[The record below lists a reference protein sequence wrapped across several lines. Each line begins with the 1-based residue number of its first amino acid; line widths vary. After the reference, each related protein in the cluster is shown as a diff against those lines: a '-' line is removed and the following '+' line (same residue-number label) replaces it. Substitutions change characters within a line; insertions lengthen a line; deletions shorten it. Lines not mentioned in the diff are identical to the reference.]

1 MRRAILVFALALAP
15 AAQVQANPVVQQL
28 ARTGLTQEDIN
39 VMVQA
44 GSTLY
49 VGRRAS
55 VGDDTI
61 WSNPTTGA
69 HGMIEVT
76 SVQGACVGVD
86 YRFRANDRKRLQT
99 VASRRCL
106 SEGRWVLTP

>member
-1 MRRAILVFALALAP
+1 MRRTLLILALALAP
-15 AAQVQANPVVQQL
+15 AVQAQANAVVQQL

-49 VGRRAS
+49 VGGRAQ

-61 WSNPTTGA
+61 WSNPATGA

-76 SVQGACVGVD
+76 SVQGNCVGVD
-86 YRFRANDRKRLQT
+86 YRFRANDRKALQT

-106 SEGRWVLTP
+106 SDGRWVLTP